1 MRFSF
6 NPEQAPGSRI
16 FKNTVEINDEPLE
29 KDKKYKVCTKSYLSK
44 GKDGY
49 QVFTKGT
56 VLIDEENGPILSTIV
71 RNHFRSI
78 NIVRGVTKSKSPHRQ
93 SLIMRH
99 RPSNL
104 IEDESRTPSQE
115 FFLSLEREHA
125 KISPQVEGRI
135 TMVTEEND
143 IKKAASF
150 SEDEENALNNVKAQQ
165 TGIKDLSMV
174 V

>member
-1 MRFSF
+1 MMSHLKRT
-6 NPEQAPGSRI
+6 R
-16 FKNTVEINDEPLE
+16 NTKFVRSLISLRE
-29 KDKKYKVCTKSYLSK
+29 KMVIRSL
-44 GKDGY
+44 
-49 QVFTKGT
+49 QRAQFWQ
-56 VLIDEENGPILSTIV
+56 IDEENGPILSTIV